1 MKEPVEFWKK
11 TKKHL
16 NRNGK
21 MIYNLFIKERK
32 GEKMKWYVKIH
43 DFNSDTIVDYN
54 IFNSVRMTEGIQKL
68 FDEGISDYDKFVKD
82 LDSLCKYCF
91 WSKSEY
97 EVMMSGL
104 FDGHKQYKIDV
115 YSQLA
120 MNMNNLADYILRS
133 NM

>member
-1 MKEPVEFWKK
+1 
-11 TKKHL
+11 
-16 NRNGK
+16 

-68 FDEGISDYDKFVKD
+68 FDEGIGDYDKFVKD
-82 LDSLCKYCF
+82 LDNLCKYCF

-115 YSQLA
+115 YSQLV